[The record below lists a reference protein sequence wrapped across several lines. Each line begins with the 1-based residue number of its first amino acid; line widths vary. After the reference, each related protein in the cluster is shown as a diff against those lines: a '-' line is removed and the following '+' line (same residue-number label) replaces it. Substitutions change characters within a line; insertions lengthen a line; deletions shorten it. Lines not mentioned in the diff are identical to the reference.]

1 MNVYDILIIGGGPAG
16 MTAAIYARRAGRSVL
31 IIERAA
37 FGGQMATSPKVENYP
52 GFASVSGAE
61 LADKMLDQAMALG
74 AELELCEVTG
84 IENGAVKTVHTDD
97 GDFAARAVI
106 VAAGVKHRHLALD
119 GEEELTGN
127 GVSFCAVCDGAFY
140 AGRTVAVVGGGNSA
154 VQEALLLAQ
163 NCEYVVVCHRR
174 ELTAE
179 QTLLDAL
186 ETQENVGVMNFVR
199 PTAFL
204 KNEDGTLRGLR
215 LAWTESGEEFELPC
229 DGVFEAI
236 GLEPENAAFALAGL
250 DEGGYIRA
258 DEDGHT
264 AADGIFAA
272 GDCRAKLVRQIATA
286 VSDGAA
292 AATAACRWLDGV
304 K

>member
-1 MNVYDILIIGGGPAG
+1 MIYDIIVIGGGPAG
-16 MTAAIYARRAGRSVL
+16 LTAAIYARRAGRSVL
-31 IIERAA
+31 LIERAA
-37 FGGQMATSPKVENYP
+37 IGGQMATSPKVENYP
-52 GFASVSGAE
+52 GFASISGLE
-61 LADKMLDQAMALG
+61 LADKMLEQAVALG
-74 AELELCEVTG
+74 AELELGEVTG
-84 IENGAVKTVHTDD
+84 IEPGAVKTVHTDD
-97 GDFAARAVI
+97 GDFSARAVI
-106 VAAGVKHRHLALD
+106 VAAGVKHRHLGLE

-140 AGRTVAVVGGGNSA
+140 SGRTVAVIGGGNSA

-163 NCEYVVVCHRR
+163 SCAYVVLCHRR

-179 QTLLDAL
+179 QSLLDAL
-186 ETQENVGVMNFVR
+186 DEQENIGVMNFVK
-199 PTAFL
+199 PVGFL
-204 KNEDGTLRGLR
+204 QNGDGSLRGLR
-215 LAWTESGEEFELPC
+215 LAWTESGEELDLAC

-236 GLEPENAAFALAGL
+236 GLEPENAAFAPAGL
-250 DEGGYIRA
+250 DDAGYIRA
-258 DEDGHT
+258 DEDGYT

-272 GDCRAKLVRQIATA
+272 GDCRAKRVRQIATA